1 MSKNI
6 QKKLTFDDVLLVPRK
21 STVLPKEVDCS
32 TMLTKNISLEIPIM
46 SAAMDTVTESD
57 MAIALAR
64 QGGIGVIHKN
74 LSIDQQAL
82 MVDKVKRYESGMIR
96 NPITLDK
103 NKTIREARQLM
114 EQYSIGGLP
123 VLSGDKLVGIITK
136 RDIRF
141 EANLDTLVKDRMT
154 SENLITVTS
163 DTSNDEAKKIL
174 QKYRIERLLVV
185 DKNNKLDGLITV
197 KDLTKK
203 EEFPFSTKDKN
214 GRLRVAAAL
223 SVRDDWQDRIDALVK
238 VGVDAV
244 VMDTAH
250 GHSQFV
256 LDLVK
261 KIKNKFPNLD
271 LIAGN
276 VATPEAT
283 QDLISAGA
291 DCVKV
296 GIGAG
301 SSCTTRIV
309 AGVGMPQLSSIIDC
323 AEVGIK
329 NNIPIIADGGIRYS
343 GDIAKS
349 LAGGA
354 SVVMLGGMLAG
365 MDESPGETI
374 VYEGRR
380 YKSYRGM
387 GSLAAMKEGGGERYF
402 QQEKDE
408 LKLVPEGIEGM
419 VPFRGPVNN
428 TIFQL
433 IGGLKSSMG
442 YCGAKNIKSFQK
454 NKKFIEI
461 SSAGVKESHPHEVS
475 IIKEAPNYQGHDN
488 TNFMRMTFFY
498 SSR

>member
-1 MSKNI
+1 MSNSI
-6 QKKLTFDDVLLVPRK
+6 EKKLTFDDVLLVPRK
-21 STVLPKEVDCS
+21 SAVLPKEVDTS
-32 TMLTKNISLEIPIM
+32 TMLTKNISLQIPIM

-74 LSIDQQAL
+74 LSINEQAL

-96 NPITLDK
+96 NPITLDE
-103 NKTIREARQLM
+103 NKTIREAKQLM

-123 VLSGDKLVGIITK
+123 VLCNEKLVGIITK

-141 EANLDTLVKDRMT
+141 ENNLDTLVKDRMT
-154 SENLITVTS
+154 SDDLITVTS
-163 DTSNDEAKKIL
+163 ETSNEEAKKIL
-174 QKYRIERLLVV
+174 QKHRIERLLVV
-185 DKNNKLDGLITV
+185 DKNDKLDGLITV

-214 GRLRVAAAL
+214 GRLRVAAAF
-223 SVRDDWQDRIDALVK
+223 SVRDDWQERIEALVK
-238 VGVDAV
+238 VGVDVV

-261 KIKNKFPNLD
+261 KVKKKFPNLD

-309 AGVGMPQLSSIIDC
+309 AGVGMPQLSSVIDC

-329 NNIPIIADGGIRYS
+329 NKIPIIADGGIRYS

-442 YCGAKNIKSFQK
+442 CCGAKNLELFQK

-475 IIKEAPNYQGHDN
+475 IIKEAPNYQGHDK
-488 TNFMRMTFFY
+488 
-498 SSR
+498 

>member
-1 MSKNI
+1 MSNNVE
-6 QKKLTFDDVLLVPRK
+6 KKLTFDDVLLVPRR
-21 STVLPKEVDCS
+21 SSVLPKEVDCS
-32 TMLTKNISLEIPIM
+32 TNLTKNITLNIPVM
-46 SAAMDTVTESD
+46 SAAMDTVTESE

-74 LSIDQQAL
+74 LSIEDQAL

-96 NPITLDK
+96 NPITLDEE
-103 NKTIREARQLM
+103 KTVRDAKQLM

-123 VLSGDKLVGIITK
+123 VLSKGKLVGIITK

-141 EANLDTLVKDRMT
+141 ESDLNTLVKNRMT
-154 SENLITVTS
+154 SKNLITVDS
-163 DTSNDEAKKIL
+163 DTSNEDAKKIL

-185 DKNNKLDGLITV
+185 DKKNNLDGLITV

-203 EEFPFSTKDKN
+203 EEFPFSTTDKN
-214 GRLRVAAAL
+214 GRLRVAAAI
-223 SVRDDWQDRIDALVK
+223 SVREDWHERIKALVN
-238 VGVDAV
+238 VGVDAIV
-244 VMDTAH
+244 VDTAH
-250 GHSQFV
+250 GHSEFV
-256 LDLVK
+256 LKLVK
-261 KIKNKFPNLD
+261 EVKKEFPNLD

-283 QDLISAGA
+283 EDLIKAGA
-291 DCVKV
+291 DCVKI

-301 SSCTTRIV
+301 SSCTTRII
-309 AGVGMPQLSSIIDC
+309 AGVGVPQLSAVMDC
-323 AEVGIK
+323 AQVGIK
-329 NNIPIIADGGIRYS
+329 HKIPIIADGGIRYS

-349 LAGGA
+349 LAAGA
-354 SVVMLGGMLAG
+354 NVVMLGGMLAG

-442 YCGAKNIKSFQK
+442 YCGAKDLKSLYE

-475 IIKEAPNYQGHDN
+475 IIKEAPNYQGHDK
-488 TNFMRMTFFY
+488 
-498 SSR
+498 

>member
-1 MSKNI
+1 MPNNI
-6 QKKLTFDDVLLVPRK
+6 EKKLTFDDVLLVPRK
-21 STVLPKEVDCS
+21 SSILPKEVDCS
-32 TMLTKNISLEIPIM
+32 TKLTKKISLNIPVM

-74 LSIDQQAL
+74 LSIEEQAL

-96 NPITLDK
+96 NPITLDE
-103 NKTIREARQLM
+103 NKTVRDAKQLM

-123 VLSGDKLVGIITK
+123 VLSDDKLVGIITK

-141 EANLDTLVKDRMT
+141 ESNLDTLVKDRMT
-154 SENLITVTS
+154 LDNLVTVNS
-163 DTSNDEAKKIL
+163 KTSNDEAKKIL
-174 QKYRIERLLVV
+174 QKHRIERLLVV
-185 DKNNKLDGLITV
+185 DKNNNLDGLITV

-203 EEFPFSTKDKN
+203 EEFPHSTKDKN
-214 GRLRVAAAL
+214 GRLRVAAAI
-223 SVRDDWQDRIDALVK
+223 SVRDDWKERVSALVS
-238 VGVDAV
+238 VGVDAIV
-244 VMDTAH
+244 VDTAH

-261 KIKNKFPNLD
+261 EIKNEFPSLD

-283 QDLISAGA
+283 EDLIKSGA
-291 DCVKV
+291 DCVKI

-301 SSCTTRIV
+301 SSCTTRII
-309 AGVGMPQLSSIIDC
+309 AGVGVPQLSAVIDC

-329 NNIPIIADGGIRYS
+329 HDTPIIADGGIRYS
-343 GDIAKS
+343 GDVAKS
-349 LAGGA
+349 LAAGA
-354 SVVMLGGMLAG
+354 NVVMLGGMLAG

-402 QQEKDE
+402 QQERDE

-442 YCGAKNIKSFQK
+442 YCGSQNLKAFYK

-475 IIKEAPNYQGHDN
+475 IVKEAPNYQGHDK
-488 TNFMRMTFFY
+488 
-498 SSR
+498 

>member
-1 MSKNI
+1 MSNNI
-6 QKKLTFDDVLLVPRK
+6 EKKLTFDDVLLVPRK
-21 STVLPKEVDCS
+21 SSVLPKEVDCA
-32 TMLTKNISLEIPIM
+32 TKLTKNITLNIPIM

-74 LSIDQQAL
+74 LSIEDQAL

-96 NPITLDK
+96 NPITLDDK
-103 NKTIREARQLM
+103 KTVRDAKQLM
-114 EQYSIGGLP
+114 DQYSIGGLP
-123 VLSGDKLVGIITK
+123 VLSKEKLVGIITK

-141 EANLDTLVKDRMT
+141 ESNLDTLVKDRMT
-154 SENLITVTS
+154 SKDLITVNS
-163 DTSNDEAKKIL
+163 DTSNEDAKKIL
-174 QKYRIERLLVV
+174 QKHRIERLLVV
-185 DKNNKLDGLITV
+185 DKQNNLDGLITV

-203 EEFPFSTKDKN
+203 EEFPLSTKDEN
-214 GRLRVAAAL
+214 GRLRVAAAI
-223 SVRDDWQDRIDALVK
+223 SVREDWRDRIKALVK
-238 VGVDAV
+238 VGVDAIV
-244 VMDTAH
+244 VDTAH

-261 KIKNKFPNLD
+261 KIKKEFPEVD

-276 VATPEAT
+276 VSTAEAT
-283 QDLISAGA
+283 EDLIKSGA
-291 DCVKV
+291 DCVKI

-301 SSCTTRIV
+301 SSCTTRII
-309 AGVGMPQLSSIIDC
+309 AGVGVPQLSAVMDC
-323 AEVGIK
+323 AQVGLMH
-329 NNIPIIADGGIRYS
+329 NTPIIADGGIRYS

-349 LAGGA
+349 LAAGA
-354 SVVMLGGMLAG
+354 NVVMLGGMLAG

-442 YCGAKNIKSFQK
+442 YCGAKDLKSFFK
-454 NKKFIEI
+454 HKKFIEI
-461 SSAGVKESHPHEVS
+461 SAAGIKESHPHEVR
-475 IIKEAPNYQGHDN
+475 IVKEAPNYQVSD
-488 TNFMRMTFFY
+488 
-498 SSR
+498 S

>member
-408 LKLVPEGIEGM
+408 LKLVPEGIEGI
-419 VPFRGPVNN
+419 
-428 TIFQL
+428 IFA
-433 IGGLKSSMG
+433 KDKKHVWTFSS
-442 YCGAKNIKSFQK
+442 YDTEQAVFSDRNCF
-454 NKKFIEI
+454 
-461 SSAGVKESHPHEVS
+461 PRS
-475 IIKEAPNYQGHDN
+475 IIKKMERI
-488 TNFMRMTFFY
+488 TL
-498 SSR
+498 

>member
-1 MSKNI
+1 MSNNVE
-6 QKKLTFDDVLLVPRK
+6 KKLTFDDVLLVPRK
-21 STVLPKEVDCS
+21 SSVLPKEVDCS
-32 TMLTKNISLEIPIM
+32 TKLTKNITLNIPIM
-46 SAAMDTVTESD
+46 SAAMDTVTESA
-57 MAIALAR
+57 MAIALSR

-74 LSIDQQAL
+74 LTIEDQAL

-96 NPITLDK
+96 NPITLDEG
-103 NKTIREARQLM
+103 KTVRDAKQLM

-123 VLSGDKLVGIITK
+123 VLSNGKLVGIITK

-141 EANLDTLVKDRMT
+141 ESDLETLVKDRMT
-154 SENLITVTS
+154 SENLITVNS
-163 DTSNDEAKKIL
+163 DTSNEDAKKIL
-174 QKYRIERLLVV
+174 QEHRIERLLVV
-185 DKNNKLDGLITV
+185 DKHNNLDGLITV

-214 GRLRVAAAL
+214 GRLRVAAAI
-223 SVRDDWQDRIDALVK
+223 SVRDDWKDRIQALAN
-238 VGVDAV
+238 VGVDAIV
-244 VMDTAH
+244 VDTAH
-250 GHSQFV
+250 GHSEFV
-256 LDLVK
+256 LELVK
-261 KIKNKFPNLD
+261 KVKKEFPVLD

-276 VATPEAT
+276 VASAEAT
-283 QDLISAGA
+283 DDLIKAGA
-291 DCVKV
+291 DCVKI

-301 SSCTTRIV
+301 SSCTTRII
-309 AGVGMPQLSSIIDC
+309 AGVGVPQLSAVMDC
-323 AEVGIK
+323 AKIGMK
-329 NNIPIIADGGIRYS
+329 HKIPIIADGGIRYS

-349 LAGGA
+349 LAAGA
-354 SVVMLGGMLAG
+354 NVVMLGGMLAG

-433 IGGLKSSMG
+433 VGGLKSSMG
-442 YCGAKNIKSFQK
+442 YCGAKDLSAFYK

-475 IIKEAPNYQGHDN
+475 IIKEAPNYQGHDK
-488 TNFMRMTFFY
+488 
-498 SSR
+498 

>member
-1 MSKNI
+1 MPNNVE
-6 QKKLTFDDVLLVPRK
+6 KKLTFDDVLLVPKR
-21 STVLPKEVDCS
+21 SSVLPKEVDCS
-32 TMLTKNISLEIPIM
+32 TNLTKNITLNIPVM
-46 SAAMDTVTESD
+46 SAAMDTVTESE

-74 LSIDQQAL
+74 LSIEDQAL

-96 NPITLDK
+96 NPITLDEE
-103 NKTIREARQLM
+103 KTVRDAKQLM

-123 VLSGDKLVGIITK
+123 VLSKGKLVGIITK

-141 EANLDTLVKDRMT
+141 ESDLNTLVKNRMT
-154 SENLITVTS
+154 SKNLITVDS
-163 DTSNDEAKKIL
+163 DTSNEDAKKIL
-174 QKYRIERLLVV
+174 QKHRIERLLVV
-185 DKNNKLDGLITV
+185 DKKNNLDGLITV

-214 GRLRVAAAL
+214 GRLRVAAAI
-223 SVRDDWQDRIDALVK
+223 SVREDWQERIKALVN
-238 VGVDAV
+238 VGVDAIV
-244 VMDTAH
+244 VDTAH
-250 GHSQFV
+250 GQSEFV
-256 LDLVK
+256 LKLVK
-261 KIKNKFPNLD
+261 EVKKEFPNLD

-283 QDLISAGA
+283 EDLIKAGA
-291 DCVKV
+291 DCVKI

-301 SSCTTRIV
+301 SSCTTRII
-309 AGVGMPQLSSIIDC
+309 AGVGVPQLSAVMDC
-323 AEVGIK
+323 AQVGIK
-329 NNIPIIADGGIRYS
+329 NKIPIIADGGIRYS

-349 LAGGA
+349 LAAGA
-354 SVVMLGGMLAG
+354 NVVMLGGMLAG

-442 YCGAKNIKSFQK
+442 YCGAKDLKSLYE

-475 IIKEAPNYQGHDN
+475 IIKEAPNYQGHDK
-488 TNFMRMTFFY
+488 
-498 SSR
+498 

>member
-1 MSKNI
+1 MSNNVE
-6 QKKLTFDDVLLVPRK
+6 KKLTFDDVLLVPRR
-21 STVLPKEVDCS
+21 SSVLPKEVDCS
-32 TMLTKNISLEIPIM
+32 TNLTKNITLNIPVM
-46 SAAMDTVTESD
+46 SAAMDTVTESE

-74 LSIDQQAL
+74 LSIEDQAL

-96 NPITLDK
+96 NPITLDEE
-103 NKTIREARQLM
+103 KTVRDAKQLM

-123 VLSGDKLVGIITK
+123 VLSKGKLVGIITK

-141 EANLDTLVKDRMT
+141 ESDLNTLVKNRMT
-154 SENLITVTS
+154 SKNLITVDS
-163 DTSNDEAKKIL
+163 DTSNEDAKKIL
-174 QKYRIERLLVV
+174 QKHRIERLLVV
-185 DKNNKLDGLITV
+185 DKKNNLDGLITV

-214 GRLRVAAAL
+214 GRLRVAAAI
-223 SVRDDWQDRIDALVK
+223 SVREDWQERIKALVN
-238 VGVDAV
+238 VGVDAIV
-244 VMDTAH
+244 VDTAH
-250 GHSQFV
+250 GHSEFV
-256 LDLVK
+256 LKLVK
-261 KIKNKFPNLD
+261 EVKKEFPNLD

-283 QDLISAGA
+283 EDLIKAGA
-291 DCVKV
+291 DCVKI

-301 SSCTTRIV
+301 SSCTTRSI
-309 AGVGMPQLSSIIDC
+309 AGVGVPQLSAVMDC
-323 AEVGIK
+323 AQVGIK
-329 NNIPIIADGGIRYS
+329 NKIPIIADGGIRYS

-349 LAGGA
+349 LAAGA
-354 SVVMLGGMLAG
+354 NVVMLGGMLAG

-442 YCGAKNIKSFQK
+442 YCGAKDLKSLYE

-475 IIKEAPNYQGHDN
+475 IIKEAPNYQGHDK
-488 TNFMRMTFFY
+488 
-498 SSR
+498 

>member
-1 MSKNI
+1 MSNNI
-6 QKKLTFDDVLLVPRK
+6 EKKLTFDDVLLVPRK
-21 STVLPKEVDCS
+21 SSVLPKEVDCA
-32 TMLTKNISLEIPIM
+32 TKLTKNISLNIPIM

-74 LSIDQQAL
+74 LSIEGQAL

-96 NPITLDK
+96 NPITLDDK
-103 NKTIREARQLM
+103 KTVRDAKQLM
-114 EQYSIGGLP
+114 DQYSIGGLP
-123 VLSGDKLVGIITK
+123 VLSKGKLVGIITK

-141 EANLDTLVKDRMT
+141 ESNLDTLVKDRMT
-154 SENLITVTS
+154 SKDLITVNS
-163 DTSNDEAKKIL
+163 DTSNEDAKKIL
-174 QKYRIERLLVV
+174 QKHRIERLLVV
-185 DKNNKLDGLITV
+185 DKQNNLDGLITV

-203 EEFPFSTKDKN
+203 EEFPLSTKDKN
-214 GRLRVAAAL
+214 GRLRVAAAI
-223 SVRDDWQDRIDALVK
+223 SVREDWRDRIKALVK
-238 VGVDAV
+238 VDFDAIV
-244 VMDTAH
+244 VDTAH

-261 KIKNKFPNLD
+261 KIKKEFPEVD

-276 VATPEAT
+276 VSTAEAT
-283 QDLISAGA
+283 EDLIKSGA
-291 DCVKV
+291 DCVKI

-301 SSCTTRIV
+301 SSCTTRII
-309 AGVGMPQLSSIIDC
+309 AGVGVPQLSAVMDC
-323 AEVGIK
+323 AQIGSK
-329 NNIPIIADGGIRYS
+329 HNIPIIADGGIRYS

-349 LAGGA
+349 LAAGA
-354 SVVMLGGMLAG
+354 NVVMLGGMLAG

-442 YCGAKNIKSFQK
+442 YCGAKDLKSFFK
-454 NKKFIEI
+454 HKKFIEI
-461 SSAGVKESHPHEVS
+461 SVAGIKDSLPHEVS
-475 IIKEAPNYQGHDN
+475 IIKEAPNYQGHDK
-488 TNFMRMTFFY
+488 
-498 SSR
+498 

>member
-1 MSKNI
+1 M
-6 QKKLTFDDVLLVPRK
+6 VPIK
-21 STVLPKEVDCS
+21 SSILPKEVDCS
-32 TMLTKNISLEIPIM
+32 TQLTKKISLNIPVM

-74 LSIDQQAL
+74 LSIEEQAL

-96 NPITLDK
+96 NPITLDE
-103 NKTIREARQLM
+103 NKTVRDAKQLM

-123 VLSGDKLVGIITK
+123 VLSDDKLVGIITK

-141 EANLDTLVKDRMT
+141 ESNLDTLVKDRMT
-154 SENLITVTS
+154 LDNLVTVNS
-163 DTSNDEAKKIL
+163 KTSNDEAKKIL
-174 QKYRIERLLVV
+174 QKHRIERLLVV
-185 DKNNKLDGLITV
+185 DKNNNLDGLITV

-203 EEFPFSTKDKN
+203 EEFPHSTKDKN
-214 GRLRVAAAL
+214 GRLRVAAAI
-223 SVRDDWQDRIDALVK
+223 SVRDDWKERVSALVS
-238 VGVDAV
+238 VGVDAIV
-244 VMDTAH
+244 VDTAH

-261 KIKNKFPNLD
+261 EIKNEFPSLD

-283 QDLISAGA
+283 EDLIKSGA
-291 DCVKV
+291 DCVKI

-301 SSCTTRIV
+301 SSCTTRII
-309 AGVGMPQLSSIIDC
+309 AGVGVPQLSAVIDC

-329 NNIPIIADGGIRYS
+329 HDTPIIADGGIRYS
-343 GDIAKS
+343 GDVAKS
-349 LAGGA
+349 LAAGA
-354 SVVMLGGMLAG
+354 NVVMLGGMLAG

-402 QQEKDE
+402 QQERDE

-442 YCGAKNIKSFQK
+442 YCGSQNLKAFYK

-475 IIKEAPNYQGHDN
+475 IVKEAPNYQGHDK
-488 TNFMRMTFFY
+488 
-498 SSR
+498 

>member
-1 MSKNI
+1 MPNNI
-6 QKKLTFDDVLLVPRK
+6 EKKLTFDDVLLVPRK
-21 STVLPKEVDCS
+21 SSILPKEVDCS
-32 TMLTKNISLEIPIM
+32 TQLTKKISLNIPVM

-74 LSIDQQAL
+74 LSIEEQAL

-96 NPITLDK
+96 NPITLDE
-103 NKTIREARQLM
+103 NKTVRDAKQLM

-123 VLSGDKLVGIITK
+123 VLSDDKLVGIITK

-141 EANLDTLVKDRMT
+141 ESNLDTLVKDRMT
-154 SENLITVTS
+154 SDNLVTVNS
-163 DTSNDEAKKIL
+163 KTSNDEAKKIL
-174 QKYRIERLLVV
+174 QKHRIERLLVV
-185 DKNNKLDGLITV
+185 DKNNNLDGLITV

-203 EEFPFSTKDKN
+203 EEFPHSTKDKN
-214 GRLRVAAAL
+214 GRLRVAAAI
-223 SVRDDWQDRIDALVK
+223 SVRDDWKERVSALVS
-238 VGVDAV
+238 VGVDAIV
-244 VMDTAH
+244 VDTAH

-261 KIKNKFPNLD
+261 EIKNEFPSLD

-283 QDLISAGA
+283 EDLIKSGA
-291 DCVKV
+291 DCVKI

-301 SSCTTRIV
+301 SSCTTRII
-309 AGVGMPQLSSIIDC
+309 AGVGVPQLSAVIDC

-329 NNIPIIADGGIRYS
+329 HDTPIIADGGIRYS
-343 GDIAKS
+343 GDVAKS
-349 LAGGA
+349 LAAGA
-354 SVVMLGGMLAG
+354 NVVMLGGMLAG

-402 QQEKDE
+402 QQERDE

-442 YCGAKNIKSFQK
+442 YCGSQNLKAFYK

-475 IIKEAPNYQGHDN
+475 IVKEAPNYQGHD
-488 TNFMRMTFFY
+488 R
-498 SSR
+498 

>member
-1 MSKNI
+1 MSNNVE
-6 QKKLTFDDVLLVPRK
+6 KKLTFDDVLLVPRR
-21 STVLPKEVDCS
+21 SSVLPKEVDCS
-32 TMLTKNISLEIPIM
+32 TNLTKNITLNIPVM
-46 SAAMDTVTESD
+46 SAAMDTVTESE

-74 LSIDQQAL
+74 LSIEDQAL

-96 NPITLDK
+96 NPITLDEE
-103 NKTIREARQLM
+103 KTVRDAKQLM

-123 VLSGDKLVGIITK
+123 VLSKGKLVGIITK

-141 EANLDTLVKDRMT
+141 ESDLNTLVKNRMT
-154 SENLITVTS
+154 SKNLITVDS
-163 DTSNDEAKKIL
+163 DTSNEDAKKIL
-174 QKYRIERLLVV
+174 QKHRIERLLVV
-185 DKNNKLDGLITV
+185 DKKNNLDGLITV

-214 GRLRVAAAL
+214 GRLRVAAAI
-223 SVRDDWQDRIDALVK
+223 SVREDWQERIKALVN
-238 VGVDAV
+238 VGVDAIV
-244 VMDTAH
+244 VDTAH
-250 GHSQFV
+250 GHSEFV
-256 LDLVK
+256 LKLVK
-261 KIKNKFPNLD
+261 EVKKEFPNLD

-283 QDLISAGA
+283 EDLIKAGA
-291 DCVKV
+291 DCVKI

-301 SSCTTRIV
+301 SSCTTRII
-309 AGVGMPQLSSIIDC
+309 AGVGVPQLSAVMDC
-323 AEVGIK
+323 AKVGIK
-329 NNIPIIADGGIRYS
+329 NKIPIIADGGIRYS

-349 LAGGA
+349 LAAGA
-354 SVVMLGGMLAG
+354 NVVMLGGMLAG

-442 YCGAKNIKSFQK
+442 YCGAKDLKSLYE

-475 IIKEAPNYQGHDN
+475 IIKEAPNYQGHDK
-488 TNFMRMTFFY
+488 
-498 SSR
+498 

>member
-1 MSKNI
+1 MPNNI
-6 QKKLTFDDVLLVPRK
+6 EKKLTFDDVLLVPRK
-21 STVLPKEVDCS
+21 SSILPKEVDCS
-32 TMLTKNISLEIPIM
+32 TQLTKKISLNIPVM

-74 LSIDQQAL
+74 LSIEEQAL

-96 NPITLDK
+96 NPITLDE
-103 NKTIREARQLM
+103 NKTVRDAKQLM

-123 VLSGDKLVGIITK
+123 VLSNDKLVGIITK

-141 EANLDTLVKDRMT
+141 ESNLDTLVKDRMT
-154 SENLITVTS
+154 LDNLVTVNS
-163 DTSNDEAKKIL
+163 KTSNDEAKKIL
-174 QKYRIERLLVV
+174 QKHRIERLLVV
-185 DKNNKLDGLITV
+185 DKNNNLDGLITV

-203 EEFPFSTKDKN
+203 EEFPHSTKDKN
-214 GRLRVAAAL
+214 GRLRVAAAI
-223 SVRDDWQDRIDALVK
+223 SVRDDWKERVSALVS
-238 VGVDAV
+238 VGVDAIV
-244 VMDTAH
+244 VDTAH

-261 KIKNKFPNLD
+261 EIKNEFPSLD

-283 QDLISAGA
+283 EDLIKSGA
-291 DCVKV
+291 DCVKI

-301 SSCTTRIV
+301 SSCTTRII
-309 AGVGMPQLSSIIDC
+309 AGVGVPQLSAVIDC

-329 NNIPIIADGGIRYS
+329 HDTPIIADGGIRYS
-343 GDIAKS
+343 GDVAKS
-349 LAGGA
+349 LAAGA
-354 SVVMLGGMLAG
+354 NVVMLGGMLAG

-402 QQEKDE
+402 QQERDE
-408 LKLVPEGIEGM
+408 FKLVPEGIEGM

-442 YCGAKNIKSFQK
+442 YCGSQNLKAFYK

-475 IIKEAPNYQGHDN
+475 IVKEAPNYQGHDK
-488 TNFMRMTFFY
+488 
-498 SSR
+498 

>member
-261 KIKNKFPNLD
+261 KIKNKFPKLD

-475 IIKEAPNYQGHDN
+475 IIKEAPNYQGHDK
-488 TNFMRMTFFY
+488 
-498 SSR
+498 

>member
-1 MSKNI
+1 MSNNVE
-6 QKKLTFDDVLLVPRK
+6 KKLTFDDVLLVPRR
-21 STVLPKEVDCS
+21 SSVLPKEVDCS
-32 TMLTKNISLEIPIM
+32 TNLTKNITLNIPVM
-46 SAAMDTVTESD
+46 SAAMDTVTESE

-74 LSIDQQAL
+74 LSIEDQAL

-96 NPITLDK
+96 NPITLDEE
-103 NKTIREARQLM
+103 KTVRDAKQLM

-123 VLSGDKLVGIITK
+123 VLSKGKLVGIITK

-141 EANLDTLVKDRMT
+141 EPDLNTLVKNRMT
-154 SENLITVTS
+154 SKNLITVDS
-163 DTSNDEAKKIL
+163 DTSNEDAKKIL
-174 QKYRIERLLVV
+174 QKHRIERLLVV
-185 DKNNKLDGLITV
+185 DKKNNLDGLITV

-214 GRLRVAAAL
+214 GRLRVAAAI
-223 SVRDDWQDRIDALVK
+223 SVREDWQERIKALVN
-238 VGVDAV
+238 VGVDAIV
-244 VMDTAH
+244 VDTAH
-250 GHSQFV
+250 GHSEFV
-256 LDLVK
+256 LKLVK
-261 KIKNKFPNLD
+261 EVKKEFPNLD

-283 QDLISAGA
+283 EDLIKAGA
-291 DCVKV
+291 DCVKI

-301 SSCTTRIV
+301 SSCTTRII
-309 AGVGMPQLSSIIDC
+309 AGVGVPQLSAVMDC
-323 AEVGIK
+323 AQVGIK
-329 NNIPIIADGGIRYS
+329 NKIPIVADGGIRYS

-349 LAGGA
+349 LAAGA
-354 SVVMLGGMLAG
+354 NVVMLGGMLAG

-442 YCGAKNIKSFQK
+442 YCGAKDLKSLYE

-475 IIKEAPNYQGHDN
+475 IIKEAPNYQGHDK
-488 TNFMRMTFFY
+488 
-498 SSR
+498 

>member
-1 MSKNI
+1 
-6 QKKLTFDDVLLVPRK
+6 
-21 STVLPKEVDCS
+21 
-32 TMLTKNISLEIPIM
+32 
-46 SAAMDTVTESD
+46 
-57 MAIALAR
+57 
-64 QGGIGVIHKN
+64 
-74 LSIDQQAL
+74 

-475 IIKEAPNYQGHDN
+475 IIKEAPNYQGHDK
-488 TNFMRMTFFY
+488 
-498 SSR
+498 

>member
-1 MSKNI
+1 MPNNI
-6 QKKLTFDDVLLVPRK
+6 EKKLTFDDVLLVPRK
-21 STVLPKEVDCS
+21 SSILPKEADCS
-32 TMLTKNISLEIPIM
+32 TQLTKKISLNIPVM

-74 LSIDQQAL
+74 LSIEEQAL

-96 NPITLDK
+96 NPITLDE
-103 NKTIREARQLM
+103 NKTVRDAKQLM

-123 VLSGDKLVGIITK
+123 VLSDDKLVGIITK

-141 EANLDTLVKDRMT
+141 ESNLDTLVKDRMT
-154 SENLITVTS
+154 LDNLVTVNS
-163 DTSNDEAKKIL
+163 KTSNDEAKKIL
-174 QKYRIERLLVV
+174 QKHRIERLLVV
-185 DKNNKLDGLITV
+185 DKNNNLDGLITV

-203 EEFPFSTKDKN
+203 EEFPHSTKDKN
-214 GRLRVAAAL
+214 GRLRVAAAI
-223 SVRDDWQDRIDALVK
+223 SVRDDWKERVSALVS
-238 VGVDAV
+238 VGVDAIV
-244 VMDTAH
+244 VDTAH

-261 KIKNKFPNLD
+261 EIKNEFPSLD

-283 QDLISAGA
+283 EDLIKSGA
-291 DCVKV
+291 DCVKI

-301 SSCTTRIV
+301 SSCTTRII
-309 AGVGMPQLSSIIDC
+309 AGVGVPQLSAVIDC

-329 NNIPIIADGGIRYS
+329 HDTPIIADGGIRYS
-343 GDIAKS
+343 GDVAKS
-349 LAGGA
+349 LAAGA
-354 SVVMLGGMLAG
+354 NVVMLGGILAG

-402 QQEKDE
+402 QQERDE

-442 YCGAKNIKSFQK
+442 YCGSQNLKAFYK

-475 IIKEAPNYQGHDN
+475 IVKEAPNYQGHDK
-488 TNFMRMTFFY
+488 
-498 SSR
+498 

>member
-1 MSKNI
+1 MPNNI
-6 QKKLTFDDVLLVPRK
+6 EKKLTFDDVLLVPRK
-21 STVLPKEVDCS
+21 SSILPKEVDCS
-32 TMLTKNISLEIPIM
+32 TQLTKKISLNIPVM

-74 LSIDQQAL
+74 LSIEEQAL

-96 NPITLDK
+96 NPITLDE
-103 NKTIREARQLM
+103 NKTVRDAKQLM

-123 VLSGDKLVGIITK
+123 VLSDDKLVGIITK

-141 EANLDTLVKDRMT
+141 ESNLDTLVKDRMT
-154 SENLITVTS
+154 LDNLVTVNS
-163 DTSNDEAKKIL
+163 KTSNDEAKKIL
-174 QKYRIERLLVV
+174 QKHRIERLLVV
-185 DKNNKLDGLITV
+185 DKNNNLDGLITV

-203 EEFPFSTKDKN
+203 EEFPHSTKDKN
-214 GRLRVAAAL
+214 GRLRVAAAI
-223 SVRDDWQDRIDALVK
+223 SVRDDWKERVSALVS
-238 VGVDAV
+238 VGVDVIV
-244 VMDTAH
+244 VDTAH

-261 KIKNKFPNLD
+261 EIKNEFPSLD

-283 QDLISAGA
+283 EDLIKSGA
-291 DCVKV
+291 DCVKI

-301 SSCTTRIV
+301 SSCTTRII
-309 AGVGMPQLSSIIDC
+309 AGVGVPQLSAVIDC

-329 NNIPIIADGGIRYS
+329 HDTPIIADGGIRYS
-343 GDIAKS
+343 GDVAKS
-349 LAGGA
+349 LAAGA
-354 SVVMLGGMLAG
+354 NVVMLGGMLAG

-402 QQEKDE
+402 QQERDE

-442 YCGAKNIKSFQK
+442 YCGSQNLKAFYK

-475 IIKEAPNYQGHDN
+475 IVKEAPNYQGHDK
-488 TNFMRMTFFY
+488 
-498 SSR
+498 

>member
-1 MSKNI
+1 MSNNVE
-6 QKKLTFDDVLLVPRK
+6 KKLTFDDVLLVPRK
-21 STVLPKEVDCS
+21 SSVLPKEVDCS
-32 TMLTKNISLEIPIM
+32 TKLTKNITLNIPIM
-46 SAAMDTVTESD
+46 SAAMDTVTESA
-57 MAIALAR
+57 MAIALSR

-74 LSIDQQAL
+74 LTIEDQAL

-96 NPITLDK
+96 NPITLDEG
-103 NKTIREARQLM
+103 KTVRDAKQLM

-123 VLSGDKLVGIITK
+123 VLSNGKLVGIITK

-141 EANLDTLVKDRMT
+141 ESDLETLVKDRMT
-154 SENLITVTS
+154 SENLITVNS
-163 DTSNDEAKKIL
+163 DTSNEDAKKIL
-174 QKYRIERLLVV
+174 QEHRIERLLVV
-185 DKNNKLDGLITV
+185 DKHNNLDGLITV

-203 EEFPFSTKDKN
+203 EEFPFSTKDRN
-214 GRLRVAAAL
+214 GRLRVAAAI
-223 SVRDDWQDRIDALVK
+223 SVRDDWKDRIQALAN
-238 VGVDAV
+238 VGVDAIV
-244 VMDTAH
+244 VDTAH
-250 GHSQFV
+250 GHSEFV
-256 LDLVK
+256 LELVK
-261 KIKNKFPNLD
+261 KVKKEFPVLD

-276 VATPEAT
+276 VATAEAT
-283 QDLISAGA
+283 EDLIKAGA
-291 DCVKV
+291 DCVKI

-301 SSCTTRIV
+301 SSCTTRII
-309 AGVGMPQLSSIIDC
+309 AGVGVPQLSAVMDC
-323 AEVGIK
+323 AKIGMK
-329 NNIPIIADGGIRYS
+329 HKIPIIADGGIRYS

-349 LAGGA
+349 LAAGA
-354 SVVMLGGMLAG
+354 NVVMLGGMLAG

-433 IGGLKSSMG
+433 VGGLKSSMG
-442 YCGAKNIKSFQK
+442 YCGAKDLSAFYK

-475 IIKEAPNYQGHDN
+475 IIKEAPNYQGHDK
-488 TNFMRMTFFY
+488 
-498 SSR
+498 

>member
-1 MSKNI
+1 MSNNI
-6 QKKLTFDDVLLVPRK
+6 EKKLTFDDVLLVPRK
-21 STVLPKEVDCS
+21 SSVLPKEVDCA
-32 TMLTKNISLEIPIM
+32 TKLTKNISLNIPIM

-74 LSIDQQAL
+74 LSIEDQAL

-96 NPITLDK
+96 NPITLDDK
-103 NKTIREARQLM
+103 KTVRDAKQLM
-114 EQYSIGGLP
+114 DQYSIGGLP
-123 VLSGDKLVGIITK
+123 VLSKEKLVGIITK

-141 EANLDTLVKDRMT
+141 ESNLDTLVKDRMT
-154 SENLITVTS
+154 SKDLITVNS
-163 DTSNDEAKKIL
+163 DTSNEDAKKIL
-174 QKYRIERLLVV
+174 QKHRIERLLVV
-185 DKNNKLDGLITV
+185 DKHNNLDGLITV

-203 EEFPFSTKDKN
+203 EEFPLSTKDKN
-214 GRLRVAAAL
+214 GRLRVAAAI
-223 SVRDDWQDRIDALVK
+223 SVREDWRDRIKALVK
-238 VGVDAV
+238 VGVDAIV
-244 VMDTAH
+244 VDTAH

-261 KIKNKFPNLD
+261 KIKKEFPEVD
-271 LIAGN
+271 IIAGN
-276 VATPEAT
+276 VSTAEAT
-283 QDLISAGA
+283 EDLIKSGA
-291 DCVKV
+291 DCVKI

-301 SSCTTRIV
+301 SSCTTRII
-309 AGVGMPQLSSIIDC
+309 AGVGVPQLSAVMDC
-323 AEVGIK
+323 AQVGLK
-329 NNIPIIADGGIRYS
+329 HNTPIIADGGIRYS

-349 LAGGA
+349 LAAGA
-354 SVVMLGGMLAG
+354 NVVMLGGMLAG

-442 YCGAKNIKSFQK
+442 DCGAKDLKSFFK
-454 NKKFIEI
+454 HKKFIEI
-461 SSAGVKESHPHEVS
+461 SAAGIKESHPHEVS
-475 IIKEAPNYQGHDN
+475 IIKEAPNYQGHDK
-488 TNFMRMTFFY
+488 
-498 SSR
+498 

>member
-1 MSKNI
+1 MSNNVE
-6 QKKLTFDDVLLVPRK
+6 KKLTFDDVLLVPRK
-21 STVLPKEVDCS
+21 SSVLPKEVDCS
-32 TMLTKNISLEIPIM
+32 TNLTKNITLNIPVM
-46 SAAMDTVTESD
+46 SAAMDTVTESE

-74 LSIDQQAL
+74 LSIEDQAL

-96 NPITLDK
+96 NPITLDEE
-103 NKTIREARQLM
+103 KTVRYAKQLM

-123 VLSGDKLVGIITK
+123 VLSKGKLVGIITK

-141 EANLDTLVKDRMT
+141 ESDLNTLVKDRMT
-154 SENLITVTS
+154 SKNLITVDS
-163 DTSNDEAKKIL
+163 DTSNDDAKKIL
-174 QKYRIERLLVV
+174 QKHRIERLLVV
-185 DKNNKLDGLITV
+185 DKQNNLDGLITV

-214 GRLRVAAAL
+214 GRLRVAAAI
-223 SVRDDWQDRIDALVK
+223 SVREDWQERIKTLIK
-238 VGVDAV
+238 VGVDAIV
-244 VMDTAH
+244 IDTAH
-250 GHSQFV
+250 GHSKFV
-256 LDLVK
+256 LKLVK
-261 KIKNKFPNLD
+261 EVKKEFPNLD

-283 QDLISAGA
+283 EDLIKAGA
-291 DCVKV
+291 DCVKI

-301 SSCTTRIV
+301 SSCTTRII
-309 AGVGMPQLSSIIDC
+309 AGVGVPQLSAVMDC
-323 AEVGIK
+323 AQVGIK
-329 NNIPIIADGGIRYS
+329 HKIPIIADGGIRYS

-349 LAGGA
+349 LAAGA
-354 SVVMLGGMLAG
+354 NVVMLGGMLAG

-442 YCGAKNIKSFQK
+442 YCGAKDLKSLHE

-461 SSAGVKESHPHEVS
+461 SSAGIKESHPHEVS
-475 IIKEAPNYQGHDN
+475 IIKEAPNYQGHDK
-488 TNFMRMTFFY
+488 
-498 SSR
+498 

>member
-1 MSKNI
+1 MPNNVE
-6 QKKLTFDDVLLVPRK
+6 KKLTFDDVLLVPRR
-21 STVLPKEVDCS
+21 SSVLPKEVDCS
-32 TMLTKNISLEIPIM
+32 TNLTKNITLNIPVM
-46 SAAMDTVTESD
+46 SAAMDTVTESE

-74 LSIDQQAL
+74 LSIEDQAL

-96 NPITLDK
+96 NPITLDEE
-103 NKTIREARQLM
+103 KTVRDAKQLM

-123 VLSGDKLVGIITK
+123 VLSKGKLVGIITK

-141 EANLDTLVKDRMT
+141 ESDLNTLVKNRMT
-154 SENLITVTS
+154 SKNLITVDS
-163 DTSNDEAKKIL
+163 DTSNEDAKKIL
-174 QKYRIERLLVV
+174 QKHRIERLLVV
-185 DKNNKLDGLITV
+185 DKKNNLDGLITV

-214 GRLRVAAAL
+214 GRLRVAAAI
-223 SVRDDWQDRIDALVK
+223 SVREDWQERIKALVN
-238 VGVDAV
+238 VGVDAIV
-244 VMDTAH
+244 VDTAH
-250 GHSQFV
+250 GHSEFV
-256 LDLVK
+256 LKLVK
-261 KIKNKFPNLD
+261 EVKKEFPNLD

-283 QDLISAGA
+283 EDLIKAGA
-291 DCVKV
+291 DCVKI

-301 SSCTTRIV
+301 SSCTTRII
-309 AGVGMPQLSSIIDC
+309 AGVGVPQLSAVMDC
-323 AEVGIK
+323 AQVGIK
-329 NNIPIIADGGIRYS
+329 NKIPIIADGGIRYS

-349 LAGGA
+349 LAAGA
-354 SVVMLGGMLAG
+354 NVVMLGGMLAG

-442 YCGAKNIKSFQK
+442 YCGAKDLKSLHE

-461 SSAGVKESHPHEVS
+461 SSAGIKESHPHEVS
-475 IIKEAPNYQGHDN
+475 IIKEAPNYQGHDK
-488 TNFMRMTFFY
+488 
-498 SSR
+498 

>member
-1 MSKNI
+1 MPNNI
-6 QKKLTFDDVLLVPRK
+6 EKKLTFDDVLLVPRK
-21 STVLPKEVDCS
+21 SSILPKEVDCS
-32 TMLTKNISLEIPIM
+32 TQLTKKISLNIPVM

-74 LSIDQQAL
+74 LSIEEQAL

-96 NPITLDK
+96 NPITLDE
-103 NKTIREARQLM
+103 NKTVRDAKQLM

-123 VLSGDKLVGIITK
+123 VLSDDKLVGIITK

-141 EANLDTLVKDRMT
+141 ESNLDTLVKDRMT
-154 SENLITVTS
+154 LDNLVTVNS
-163 DTSNDEAKKIL
+163 KTSNDEAKKIL
-174 QKYRIERLLVV
+174 QKHRIERLLVV
-185 DKNNKLDGLITV
+185 DKNNNLDGLITV

-203 EEFPFSTKDKN
+203 EEFPHSTKDKN
-214 GRLRVAAAL
+214 GRLRVAAAI
-223 SVRDDWQDRIDALVK
+223 SVRDDWKERVSALVS
-238 VGVDAV
+238 VGVDAIV
-244 VMDTAH
+244 VDTAH

-261 KIKNKFPNLD
+261 EIKNEFPSLD

-276 VATPEAT
+276 VSTPEAT
-283 QDLISAGA
+283 EDLIKSGA
-291 DCVKV
+291 DCVKI

-301 SSCTTRIV
+301 SSCTTRII
-309 AGVGMPQLSSIIDC
+309 AGVGVPQLSAVIDC

-329 NNIPIIADGGIRYS
+329 HDTPIIADGGIRYS
-343 GDIAKS
+343 GDVAKS
-349 LAGGA
+349 LAAGA
-354 SVVMLGGMLAG
+354 NVVMLGGMLAG

-402 QQEKDE
+402 QQERDE

-442 YCGAKNIKSFQK
+442 YCGSQNLKAFYK

-475 IIKEAPNYQGHDN
+475 IVKEAPNYQGHDK
-488 TNFMRMTFFY
+488 
-498 SSR
+498 

>member
-1 MSKNI
+1 MSNNVE
-6 QKKLTFDDVLLVPRK
+6 KKLTFDDVLLVPRR
-21 STVLPKEVDCS
+21 SSVLPKEVDCS
-32 TMLTKNISLEIPIM
+32 TNLTKNITLNIPVM
-46 SAAMDTVTESD
+46 SAAMDTVTESE

-74 LSIDQQAL
+74 LSIEDQAL

-96 NPITLDK
+96 NPITLDEE
-103 NKTIREARQLM
+103 KTVRDAKQLM

-123 VLSGDKLVGIITK
+123 VLSKGKLVGIITK

-141 EANLDTLVKDRMT
+141 EPDLNTLVKNRMT
-154 SENLITVTS
+154 SKNLITVDS
-163 DTSNDEAKKIL
+163 DTSNEDAKKIL
-174 QKYRIERLLVV
+174 QKHRIERLLVV
-185 DKNNKLDGLITV
+185 DKKNNLDGLITV

-214 GRLRVAAAL
+214 GRLRVGAAI
-223 SVRDDWQDRIDALVK
+223 SVREDWQERIKALVN
-238 VGVDAV
+238 VGVDAIV
-244 VMDTAH
+244 VDTAH
-250 GHSQFV
+250 GHSEFV
-256 LDLVK
+256 LKLVK
-261 KIKNKFPNLD
+261 EVKKEFPNLD

-283 QDLISAGA
+283 EDLIKAGA
-291 DCVKV
+291 DCVKI

-301 SSCTTRIV
+301 SSCTTRII
-309 AGVGMPQLSSIIDC
+309 AGVGVPQLSAVMDC
-323 AEVGIK
+323 AQVGIK
-329 NNIPIIADGGIRYS
+329 NKIPIIADGGIRYS

-349 LAGGA
+349 LAAGA
-354 SVVMLGGMLAG
+354 NVVMLGGMLAG

-442 YCGAKNIKSFQK
+442 YCGAKDLKSLYE

-475 IIKEAPNYQGHDN
+475 IIKEAPNYQGHDK
-488 TNFMRMTFFY
+488 
-498 SSR
+498 

>member
-1 MSKNI
+1 MSNNVE
-6 QKKLTFDDVLLVPRK
+6 KKLTFDDVLLVPRR
-21 STVLPKEVDCS
+21 SSVLPKEVDCS
-32 TMLTKNISLEIPIM
+32 TNLTKNITLNIPVM
-46 SAAMDTVTESD
+46 SAAMDTVTESE

-74 LSIDQQAL
+74 LSIEDQAL

-96 NPITLDK
+96 NPITLDEE
-103 NKTIREARQLM
+103 KTVRDAKQLM

-123 VLSGDKLVGIITK
+123 VLSKGKLVGIITK

-141 EANLDTLVKDRMT
+141 ESDLNTLVKNRMT
-154 SENLITVTS
+154 SKNLITVDS
-163 DTSNDEAKKIL
+163 DTSNQDAKKIL
-174 QKYRIERLLVV
+174 QKHRIERLLVV
-185 DKNNKLDGLITV
+185 DKKNNLDGLITV

-214 GRLRVAAAL
+214 GRLRVAAAI
-223 SVRDDWQDRIDALVK
+223 SVREDWQERIKALVN
-238 VGVDAV
+238 VGVDAIV
-244 VMDTAH
+244 VDTAH
-250 GHSQFV
+250 GHSEFV
-256 LDLVK
+256 LKLVK
-261 KIKNKFPNLD
+261 EVKKEFPNLD

-283 QDLISAGA
+283 EDLIKAGA
-291 DCVKV
+291 DCVKI

-301 SSCTTRIV
+301 SSCTTRII
-309 AGVGMPQLSSIIDC
+309 AGVGVPQLSAVMDC
-323 AEVGIK
+323 AKVGIK
-329 NNIPIIADGGIRYS
+329 NKIPIIADGGIRYS

-349 LAGGA
+349 LAAGA
-354 SVVMLGGMLAG
+354 NVVMLGGMLAG

-442 YCGAKNIKSFQK
+442 YCGAKDLKSLYE

-475 IIKEAPNYQGHDN
+475 IIKEAPNYQGHDK
-488 TNFMRMTFFY
+488 
-498 SSR
+498 

>member
-1 MSKNI
+1 MPNNI
-6 QKKLTFDDVLLVPRK
+6 EKKLTFDDVLLVPRK
-21 STVLPKEVDCS
+21 SSILPKEVDCS
-32 TMLTKNISLEIPIM
+32 TQLTKKISLNIPVM

-74 LSIDQQAL
+74 LSIEEQAL

-96 NPITLDK
+96 NPITLDE
-103 NKTIREARQLM
+103 NKTVRDAKQLM

-123 VLSGDKLVGIITK
+123 VLSDDKLVGIITK

-141 EANLDTLVKDRMT
+141 ESNLDTLVKDRMT
-154 SENLITVTS
+154 SDNLVTVNS
-163 DTSNDEAKKIL
+163 KTSNDEAKKIL
-174 QKYRIERLLVV
+174 QKHRIERLLVV
-185 DKNNKLDGLITV
+185 DKNNNLDGLITV

-203 EEFPFSTKDKN
+203 EEFPHSTKDKN
-214 GRLRVAAAL
+214 GRLRVAAAI
-223 SVRDDWQDRIDALVK
+223 SVRDDWKERVLALVS
-238 VGVDAV
+238 VGVDAIV
-244 VMDTAH
+244 VDTAH

-261 KIKNKFPNLD
+261 EIKNEFPSLD

-283 QDLISAGA
+283 EDLIKSGA
-291 DCVKV
+291 DCVKI

-301 SSCTTRIV
+301 SSCTTRII
-309 AGVGMPQLSSIIDC
+309 AGVGVPQLSAVIDC
-323 AEVGIK
+323 AEVGFK
-329 NNIPIIADGGIRYS
+329 HDTPIIADGGIRYS
-343 GDIAKS
+343 GDVAKS
-349 LAGGA
+349 LAAGA
-354 SVVMLGGMLAG
+354 NVVMLGGMLAG

-402 QQEKDE
+402 QQERDE

-442 YCGAKNIKSFQK
+442 YCGSQNLKAFYK

-475 IIKEAPNYQGHDN
+475 IVKEAPNYQGHD
-488 TNFMRMTFFY
+488 R
-498 SSR
+498 

>member
-1 MSKNI
+1 MSNKI
-6 QKKLTFDDVLLVPRK
+6 EKKLTFDDVLLVPRK
-21 STVLPKEVDCS
+21 SSILPKEVDCS
-32 TMLTKNISLEIPIM
+32 TQLTKKISLNIPVM
-46 SAAMDTVTESD
+46 SAAMDTVTESE

-74 LSIDQQAL
+74 LTIEKQAL

-96 NPITLDK
+96 NPITLDE
-103 NKTIREARQLM
+103 NKTVRDARQLM

-123 VLSGDKLVGIITK
+123 VLCEDKLVGIITK

-141 EANLDTLVKDRMT
+141 ESDLDTLVKDRMT
-154 SENLITVTS
+154 SKNLVTVNS
-163 DTSNDEAKKIL
+163 ETSNDEAKKIL
-174 QKYRIERLLVV
+174 QKHRIERLLVV
-185 DKNNKLDGLITV
+185 DNNKNLDGLITV

-203 EEFPFSTKDKN
+203 EEFPNSTKDKN
-214 GRLRVAAAL
+214 GRLRVAAAI
-223 SVRDDWQDRIDALVK
+223 SVRDDWKERISALVN
-238 VGVDAV
+238 VSVDAIV
-244 VMDTAH
+244 VDTAH

-261 KIKNKFPNLD
+261 EIKSEFPSLD

-283 QDLISAGA
+283 EDLIKSGA
-291 DCVKV
+291 DCVKI

-301 SSCTTRIV
+301 SSCTTRII
-309 AGVGMPQLSSIIDC
+309 AGVGVPQLSAVIDC
-323 AEVGIK
+323 AEIGLK
-329 NNIPIIADGGIRYS
+329 YQTPIIADGGIRYS
-343 GDIAKS
+343 GDVAKS
-349 LAGGA
+349 LAAGA
-354 SVVMLGGMLAG
+354 NVVMLGGMLAG

-428 TIFQL
+428 AIFQL

-442 YCGAKNIKSFQK
+442 YCGSKNLKSFYK

-475 IIKEAPNYQGHDN
+475 IIKEAPNYQGHDK
-488 TNFMRMTFFY
+488 
-498 SSR
+498 

>member
-1 MSKNI
+1 MSNNVE
-6 QKKLTFDDVLLVPRK
+6 KKLTFDDVLLVPRK
-21 STVLPKEVDCS
+21 SSVLPKEVDCS
-32 TMLTKNISLEIPIM
+32 TKLTKNITLNIPIM
-46 SAAMDTVTESD
+46 SAAMDTVTESA
-57 MAIALAR
+57 MAIALSR

-74 LSIDQQAL
+74 LTIEDQAL

-96 NPITLDK
+96 NPITLDEG
-103 NKTIREARQLM
+103 KTVRDAKQLM

-123 VLSGDKLVGIITK
+123 VLSNGKLVGIITK

-141 EANLDTLVKDRMT
+141 ESNLETLVKDRMT
-154 SENLITVTS
+154 SENLITVNS
-163 DTSNDEAKKIL
+163 DTSNEDAKKIL
-174 QKYRIERLLVV
+174 QEHRIERLLVV
-185 DKNNKLDGLITV
+185 DKHNNLDGLITV

-214 GRLRVAAAL
+214 GRLRVAAAI
-223 SVRDDWQDRIDALVK
+223 SVRDDWKDRIQALAN
-238 VGVDAV
+238 VGVDAIV
-244 VMDTAH
+244 VDTAH
-250 GHSQFV
+250 GHSEFV
-256 LDLVK
+256 LELVK
-261 KIKNKFPNLD
+261 KVKKEFPVLD

-276 VATPEAT
+276 VATAEAT
-283 QDLISAGA
+283 EDLIKAGA
-291 DCVKV
+291 DCVKI

-301 SSCTTRIV
+301 SSCTTRII
-309 AGVGMPQLSSIIDC
+309 AGVGVPQLSAVMDC
-323 AEVGIK
+323 AKIGMK
-329 NNIPIIADGGIRYS
+329 HKIPIIADGGIRYS

-349 LAGGA
+349 LAAGA
-354 SVVMLGGMLAG
+354 NVVMLGGMLAG

-433 IGGLKSSMG
+433 VGGLKSSMG
-442 YCGAKNIKSFQK
+442 YCGAKDLSAFYK

-475 IIKEAPNYQGHDN
+475 IIKEAPNYQGHDK
-488 TNFMRMTFFY
+488 
-498 SSR
+498 

>member
-276 VATPEAT
+276 VATSEAT

-475 IIKEAPNYQGHDN
+475 IIKEAPNYQGHDK
-488 TNFMRMTFFY
+488 
-498 SSR
+498 

>member
-1 MSKNI
+1 MSNNI
-6 QKKLTFDDVLLVPRK
+6 EKKLTFDDVLLVPRK
-21 STVLPKEVDCS
+21 SSILPKEVDCS
-32 TMLTKNISLEIPIM
+32 TQLTKKISLNIPVM

-74 LSIDQQAL
+74 LSIEEQAL

-96 NPITLDK
+96 NPITLDE
-103 NKTIREARQLM
+103 NKTVRDAKQLM

-123 VLSGDKLVGIITK
+123 VLSNNKLVGIITK

-141 EANLDTLVKDRMT
+141 ESNLDTLVKDRMT
-154 SENLITVTS
+154 SKNLITVTS
-163 DTSNDEAKKIL
+163 IESNDQAKEIL
-174 QKYRIERLLVV
+174 QKHRIERLLVV
-185 DKNNKLDGLITV
+185 DENNNLDGLITV

-203 EEFPFSTKDKN
+203 EEFPYSTKDKN
-214 GRLRVAAAL
+214 GRLRVAAAI
-223 SVRDDWQDRIDALVK
+223 SVRDDWKQRISALVE
-238 VGVDAV
+238 VGVDAIV
-244 VMDTAH
+244 VDTAH

-256 LDLVK
+256 LDLVSE
-261 KIKNKFPNLD
+261 IKNEFPNLD

-283 QDLISAGA
+283 EDLIKSGA
-291 DCVKV
+291 DCVKI

-301 SSCTTRIV
+301 SSCTTRII
-309 AGVGMPQLSSIIDC
+309 AGVGVPQLSAVIDC
-323 AEVGIK
+323 AEIGFK
-329 NNIPIIADGGIRYS
+329 YDIPIIADGGIRYS
-343 GDIAKS
+343 GDVAKS
-349 LAGGA
+349 LAAGA
-354 SVVMLGGMLAG
+354 NVVMLGGMLAG

-428 TIFQL
+428 AIFQL

-442 YCGAKNIKSFQK
+442 YCGAKNLKSFHK

-461 SSAGVKESHPHEVS
+461 SSAGVKESHPHELS
-475 IIKEAPNYQGHDN
+475 IIKEAPNYQGHDK
-488 TNFMRMTFFY
+488 
-498 SSR
+498 

>member
-402 QQEKDE
+402 QQENDE

-475 IIKEAPNYQGHDN
+475 IIKEAPNYQGHDK
-488 TNFMRMTFFY
+488 
-498 SSR
+498 

>member
-1 MSKNI
+1 MPNNI
-6 QKKLTFDDVLLVPRK
+6 EKKLTFDDVLLVPRK
-21 STVLPKEVDCS
+21 SSILPKEVDCS
-32 TMLTKNISLEIPIM
+32 TQLTKKISLNIPVM

-74 LSIDQQAL
+74 LSIEEQAL

-96 NPITLDK
+96 NPITLDE
-103 NKTIREARQLM
+103 NKTVRDAKQLM

-123 VLSGDKLVGIITK
+123 VLSDDKLVGIITK

-141 EANLDTLVKDRMT
+141 ESNLDTLVKDRMT
-154 SENLITVTS
+154 LDNLVTVNS
-163 DTSNDEAKKIL
+163 KTSNDEAKRIL
-174 QKYRIERLLVV
+174 QKHRIERLLVV
-185 DKNNKLDGLITV
+185 DKNNNLDGLITV

-203 EEFPFSTKDKN
+203 EEFPHSTKDKN
-214 GRLRVAAAL
+214 GRLRVAAAI
-223 SVRDDWQDRIDALVK
+223 SVRDDWKERVSALVS
-238 VGVDAV
+238 VGVDAIV
-244 VMDTAH
+244 VDTAH

-261 KIKNKFPNLD
+261 EIKNEFPSLD

-283 QDLISAGA
+283 EDLIKSGA
-291 DCVKV
+291 DCVKI

-301 SSCTTRIV
+301 SSCTTRII
-309 AGVGMPQLSSIIDC
+309 AGVGVPQLSAVIDC

-329 NNIPIIADGGIRYS
+329 HDTPIIADGGIRYS
-343 GDIAKS
+343 GDVAKS
-349 LAGGA
+349 LAAGA
-354 SVVMLGGMLAG
+354 NVVMLGGMLAG

-402 QQEKDE
+402 QQERDE

-442 YCGAKNIKSFQK
+442 YCGSQNLKAFYK

-475 IIKEAPNYQGHDN
+475 IVKEAPNYQGHDK
-488 TNFMRMTFFY
+488 
-498 SSR
+498 

>member
-1 MSKNI
+1 MSNNVE
-6 QKKLTFDDVLLVPRK
+6 KKLTFDDVLLVPRK
-21 STVLPKEVDCS
+21 SSVLPKEVDCS
-32 TMLTKNISLEIPIM
+32 TKLTKNITLNIPIM
-46 SAAMDTVTESD
+46 SAAMDTVTESA
-57 MAIALAR
+57 MAIALSR

-74 LSIDQQAL
+74 LTIEDQAL

-96 NPITLDK
+96 NPITLDEG
-103 NKTIREARQLM
+103 KTIRDAKQLM

-123 VLSGDKLVGIITK
+123 VLSNGKLVGIITK

-141 EANLDTLVKDRMT
+141 ESDLETLVKDRMT
-154 SENLITVTS
+154 SENLITVNS
-163 DTSNDEAKKIL
+163 DTSNEDAKKIL
-174 QKYRIERLLVV
+174 QEHRIERLLVV
-185 DKNNKLDGLITV
+185 DKHNNLDGLITV

-203 EEFPFSTKDKN
+203 EEFPFSTRDKN
-214 GRLRVAAAL
+214 GRVRVAAAI
-223 SVRDDWQDRIDALVK
+223 SVRDDWKDRIQALAN
-238 VGVDAV
+238 VGVDAIV
-244 VMDTAH
+244 VDTAH
-250 GHSQFV
+250 GHSEFV
-256 LDLVK
+256 LELVK
-261 KIKNKFPNLD
+261 KVKKEFPVLD

-276 VATPEAT
+276 VASAEAT
-283 QDLISAGA
+283 EDLIKAGA
-291 DCVKV
+291 DCVKI

-301 SSCTTRIV
+301 SSCTTRII
-309 AGVGMPQLSSIIDC
+309 AGVGVPQLSAVMDC
-323 AEVGIK
+323 AKIGMK
-329 NNIPIIADGGIRYS
+329 HKIPIIADGGIRYS

-349 LAGGA
+349 LAAGA
-354 SVVMLGGMLAG
+354 NVVMLGGMLAG

-433 IGGLKSSMG
+433 VGGLKSSMG
-442 YCGAKNIKSFQK
+442 YCGAKDLSAFYK

-475 IIKEAPNYQGHDN
+475 IIKEAPNYQGHDK
-488 TNFMRMTFFY
+488 
-498 SSR
+498 